1 MIPFYMIMGENSIYN
16 IQENPSAISTDNR
29 DLASFEMPNLKAQG
43 EGDEY
48 HS

>member
-16 IQENPSAISTDNR
+16 IQGNPSAISTDN
-29 DLASFEMPNLKAQG
+29 NLKAQG
-43 EGDEY
+43 EGDEH